1 MPIFWKSKLIKKIY
15 KSPKD
20 AETVNLSILADVS
33 RHTANQVDQ
42 LLFGKIIREGDT
54 SSIKVKLFTD
64 SLGSLESVTSTH
76 QVERRMMRSDI
87 ADLKQKLETREI
99 FSRYCWLQDKNI
111 LADILT
117 KERKEKF
124 GLDNLLKENKLSV
137 LKTEDNC
144 VKCEEGE
151 IMITRRNLRDKLT
164 PKKKVPFRT
173 ATTSKVSKSLPS

>member
-1 MPIFWKSKLIKKIY
+1 MPIFRKSKLIKKIC

-42 LLFGKIIREGDT
+42 LFFGKIIRKGET

-64 SLGSLESVTSTH
+64 SLGSLESVASTY
-76 QVERRMMRSDI
+76 QVELRMMRSDI
-87 ADLKQKLETREI
+87 ADLKQKLEIGEI
-99 FSRYCWLQDKNI
+99 SRYCWLQDENI

-124 GLDNLLKENKLSV
+124 WLDDSLKETN
-137 LKTEDNC
+137 
-144 VKCEEGE
+144 
-151 IMITRRNLRDKLT
+151 
-164 PKKKVPFRT
+164 
-173 ATTSKVSKSLPS
+173 